1 LELPFCIV
9 VPSYNNV
16 EDDRHIK
23 NMRSI
28 LMQDYG
34 NYHIVFIDDASTD
47 FTGFQI
53 KQLLESQNKIGP

>member
-1 LELPFCIV
+1 
-9 VPSYNNV
+9 
-16 EDDRHIK
+16 
-23 NMRSI
+23 MRSI

-53 KQLLESQNKIGP
+53 KQLLESQNKVGP